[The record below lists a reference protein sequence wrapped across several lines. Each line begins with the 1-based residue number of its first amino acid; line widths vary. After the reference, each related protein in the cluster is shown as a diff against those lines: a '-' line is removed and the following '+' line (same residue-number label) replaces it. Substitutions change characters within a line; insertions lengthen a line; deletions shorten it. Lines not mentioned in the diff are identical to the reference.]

1 MKGKKVFCRSINTVV
16 TLAKGFPGCLTIF
29 DVLRLLDIANDEKE
43 WSIWKHRAAG
53 EYIRNTNSTT
63 VVSREALH
71 ISKHSG
77 FG

>member
-1 MKGKKVFCRSINTVV
+1 MFRRSINTVV

-29 DVLRLLDIANDEKE
+29 DVLRLLDMGNDKQE

-63 VVSREALH
+63 VKSRIFAH
-71 ISKHSG
+71 
-77 FG
+77 